1 MKRGLKSV
9 INPTPSAGHGHLL
22 SAYPTRHRRRFS
34 PMLNLAHDFPVPDVL
49 AAAFALYHLAQS
61 VFDIPTCIA
70 HQGELGRAANK
81 MMVRLLRIPPGEMLG
96 VIAATEQWNKLTLSL
111 A

>member
-1 MKRGLKSV
+1 
-9 INPTPSAGHGHLL
+9 
-22 SAYPTRHRRRFS
+22 
-34 PMLNLAHDFPVPDVL
+34 
-49 AAAFALYHLAQS
+49 